1 MEIERKWMVGGWAPG
16 LTEKAE
22 YRMEQGYL
30 SVRPTV
36 RIRREA
42 NVNGETDYVLCIKGK
57 GRLAREE
64 IEFSI
69 GEDKYRRLEAVIG
82 LPLIPKQRRD
92 YPLPGG
98 LTLEVSRVDE
108 GEATEFWY
116 AEVEFPTV
124 EMAKSWQPASA
135 GLEAFLT
142 DEVTSQPGQ
151 SMGQYWVDTRGLCR
165 G

>member
-1 MEIERKWMVGGWAPG
+1 MEIERKWMVAGWPEG
-16 LTEKAE
+16 LTEQAE

-36 RIRREA
+36 RIRMEA
-42 NVNGETDYVLCIKGK
+42 EKGGETQYILCIKGR

-64 IEFSI
+64 IEFAI
-69 GEDKYRRLEAVIG
+69 EEDKYRRLEGVIG

-92 YPLPGG
+92 YALPDG

-108 GEATEFWY
+108 GAATEFWY

-124 EMAKSWQPASA
+124 EAARAWQPDSV
-135 GLEAFLT
+135 GLGEFLT
-142 DEVTSQPGQ
+142 DEVTEQPGQ

>member
-69 GEDKYRRLEAVIG
+69 EEDKYRRLEALIG
-82 LPLIPKQRRD
+82 QPLIPKQRRD
-92 YPLPGG
+92 YPLPDG

-108 GEATEFWY
+108 GAPTEFWY
-116 AEVEFPTV
+116 AEVEFASV
-124 EMAKSWQPASA
+124 EQARAWKPESV
-135 GLEAFLT
+135 GLGDYLT
-142 DEVTSQPGQ
+142 DDVTDLPGQ
-151 SMGQYWVDTRGLCR
+151 SMGQYWLETRGPWNK
-165 G
+165 